1 MVLEQLKTR
10 IIAPHRIVAL
20 TDGVYAIVMTIL
32 VLELSVPIVMDT
44 AVNKELSHGLL
55 EMWSEFLIYGLSFFV
70 LGVFW
75 LMHHFIFDSIKQYDP
90 ALSWINIF
98 FLMCTGLIPFSTALF
113 GAYGA
118 ERITALIYGINI
130 FFGFL
135 GLWGL
140 WLYATVGNRL
150 VNSDVGQ
157 SMKKGGNM
165 MAITYLTIILIAL
178 GISFINPL
186 ISFILYFLIVVAV
199 IILTAIGKTELV
211 TVLPVTH
218 KTDEQR
224 LMGEEENKI

>member
-150 VNSDVGQ
+150 VNSDVDQ

>member
-1 MVLEQLKTR
+1 MALQRLQDR

-32 VLELSVPIVMDT
+32 VLELSVPIVVET

-55 EMWSEFLIYGLSFFV
+55 EMWPEFLIYGLSFFV

-75 LMHHFIFDSIKQYDP
+75 LMHHFIFDSIRRYDA

-118 ERITALIYGINI
+118 ETVTAFVYGINM

-135 GLWGL
+135 GLWAL
-140 WLYATVGNRL
+140 WLYATGKHRL
-150 VNSDVGQ
+150 VDADLEQ
-157 SMKKGGNM
+157 DLIKGGNL
-165 MAITYLTIILIAL
+165 MAMAYLIIILVAL
-178 GISFINPL
+178 GLSFLNPV

-199 IILTAIGKTELV
+199 IILTAMGKVELV
-211 TVLPVTH
+211 TTLPVRQSNERGS
-218 KTDEQR
+218 EQEK
-224 LMGEEENKI
+224 GDS